1 MAIWYGYKEV
11 DHSFRNMKILEFI
24 KTLLLLLL
32 LFDIL
37 INCRSQ

>member
-24 KTLLLLLL
+24 KTLLLLL
-32 LFDIL
+32 FDIL